1 MLFISTKTD
10 TDWPLGICLLEP
22 SCRFPL
28 CPVCQVYVAL
38 VIKWPDCQYG
48 IVSFMTTNLR
58 ALILPVDHPLRTCH
72 SHPVFW
78 SRDPAADL
86 FTMASWCGVPAA
98 LRLTRKLF
106 RDSSNQHRGPPPVS
120 YIHSR
125 SPTEHG
131 HHHVELQRSSRTLVF
146 LATTFSLCCPLEGV
160 EPQKSCCVQ
169 MPLKYW
175 TLAHKLCNITKDCEI
190 DVFVYCL

>member
-1 MLFISTKTD
+1 MA
-10 TDWPLGICLLEP
+10 W
-22 SCRFPL
+22 
-28 CPVCQVYVAL
+28 
-38 VIKWPDCQYG
+38 
-48 IVSFMTTNLR
+48 
-58 ALILPVDHPLRTCH
+58 LPVWYC
-72 SHPVFW
+72 VFHDNKFASSNPASW
-78 SRDPAADL
+78 SPIEDLPFPPCFLIWAADL

-120 YIHSR
+120 YIHSS

-131 HHHVELQRSSRTLVF
+131 HHHVELQRSSRTRVF
-146 LATTFSLCCPLEGV
+146 LATTFSLCCSLEGV

-169 MPLKYW
+169 MPSKYW

-190 DVFVYCL
+190 DVFVYCLKSPCVVYVSFNSYCYFFSII

>member
-1 MLFISTKTD
+1 MA
-10 TDWPLGICLLEP
+10 W
-22 SCRFPL
+22 
-28 CPVCQVYVAL
+28 
-38 VIKWPDCQYG
+38 
-48 IVSFMTTNLR
+48 
-58 ALILPVDHPLRTCH
+58 LPVWYR
-72 SHPVFW
+72 VFHDNKFASSNPTSW
-78 SRDPAADL
+78 PPIEDLPFPPCFLIWAADL
-86 FTMASWCGVPAA
+86 FTVASWCGVPAA

-120 YIHSR
+120 YIHSS

-146 LATTFSLCCPLEGV
+146 LATTFSLCCSLEGV

-169 MPLKYW
+169 KPSKYW

-190 DVFVYCL
+190 DVFVYCLKSPCVVYVSFNSYCYFLSII

>member
-1 MLFISTKTD
+1 MA
-10 TDWPLGICLLEP
+10 W
-22 SCRFPL
+22 
-28 CPVCQVYVAL
+28 
-38 VIKWPDCQYG
+38 
-48 IVSFMTTNLR
+48 
-58 ALILPVDHPLRTCH
+58 LPVWYC
-72 SHPVFW
+72 VFHDNKFASSNPTSW
-78 SRDPAADL
+78 PPIKDLPFPPCFLIWAADL

-120 YIHSR
+120 YIHSS

-146 LATTFSLCCPLEGV
+146 LATTFSLCCSLEGV

-169 MPLKYW
+169 MPSKYW
-175 TLAHKLCNITKDCEI
+175 TLAHIAHVWCMWVLTHTVKFTY
-190 DVFVYCL
+190 F